1 MTQKRWSTVSKALI
15 VVLVLGG
22 TGRAEVSGGGTPPP
36 APSANVTLPAVTL
49 PAVTLPPVTLP
60 PATPPAR

>member
-22 TGRAEVSGGGTPPP
+22 IGRAEVSGGGTPPP
-36 APSANVTLPAVTL
+36 APCPN
-49 PAVTLPPVTLP
+49 VTLPPVT
-60 PATPPAR
+60 PPAR